1 MKKSLVVVLLL
12 VVIGVVAFVFKDSL
26 FGTKKIIKGEE
37 FSLIKNSQPS
47 SSALNQI
54 PSDAFFLSYQVSKS
68 DLSDKFWIKYLQA
81 SLKGFLQPESSELRQ
96 ILEEIQDSQLVQ
108 YLNDFNSKSSDKI
121 LQDLRNT
128 GVTIP
133 TQAYFYNVG
142 IRPVLKI
149 AVNED
154 KFKNYLASKS
164 FEVKG
169 EGENLYYAYSVKD
182 IVIDISKLTGTEI
195 TQQDLVDLEDD
206 SEIYLAMVVKDGF
219 LNITIDADFLN
230 AENLNIA
237 LGLEAPQKKFS
248 FDKLKSD
255 FEANKLATNSS
266 ATWLNLQGLANELLA
281 TDGEVMGLIMQEAS
295 KNETQ
300 FTEND
305 KVCMTEA
312 LSLVKNFPLIVS
324 SAYTYTN
331 ADKFALESNSVLQ
344 INSQAGLEGLKRV
357 ESSFTQLQA
366 DSAIG
371 VGVGVNLGELYTFI
385 KDRIEDLNLQGWK
398 CEELSQ
404 IAFEAKSLLPK
415 INVLNV
421 FSWVNGAS
429 LSASGTSKQDVTSTV
444 SLDSNNYKAM
454 GGHLDMVTGMSGF
467 EVLANGKSFSDL
479 QDGEK
484 TKLNEILI
492 KLLIASDADAEMQKK
507 LEDSVLSRSGD
518 SLVLKYGTND
528 EPTKLQKGLFAL
540 QLNSAKIKSLIDSFD
555 LYSEDLQKAE
565 VNSIFNPYM
574 ETNADYK
581 ISVENKGLGFKSS
594 SVFDFKE

>member
-484 TKLNEILI
+484 TKLNVILI
-492 KLLIASDADAEMQKK
+492 KLLIASDAEMQKK

-518 SLVLKYGTND
+518 SLVLKYGAND